1 MYSKQKMSN
10 AAAITQGKWSTRD
23 VHDTKFNEDKLS
35 IQFRT
40 GRLGKKLNAPY
51 EYRKN
56 KGKSMKTHRYIR
68 IRFE

>member
-10 AAAITQGKWSTRD
+10 VAAITQGKWSTRD

-40 GRLGKKLNAPY
+40 GRLGRIY
-51 EYRKN
+51 
-56 KGKSMKTHRYIR
+56 SMLTLQIS
-68 IRFE
+68 

>member
-1 MYSKQKMSN
+1 MSN

-51 EYRKN
+51 QYRK
-56 KGKSMKTHRYIR
+56 KSKTFANLQVYSDSL
-68 IRFE
+68 